1 MKLVWSAVALVV
13 VLFVFLVPLVPQSI
27 QTQAAQCA
35 DQHGCITG
43 PRPLSVTASMGF
55 RLFSLGM
62 VRADIPCES
71 GVVGMTYSYVSFG
84 SACGQVTAWL
94 W

>member
-1 MKLVWSAVALVV
+1 MKLVWCVVALVLV
-13 VLFVFLVPLVPQSI
+13 IFVFLVPLIPESI
-27 QTQAAQCA
+27 QTQTAQCA

-43 PRPLSVTASMGF
+43 PRPLPVTASVGF
-55 RLFSLGM
+55 RLFSLG
-62 VRADIPCES
+62 VVTADIPCES

-84 SACGQVTAWL
+84 SACGQVAAWL